1 MNTNIEYNTSVYEDE
16 RCIARIHK
24 PIMTES
30 EEEKRKEK
38 IRTAIV
44 RFVKETRK

>member
-1 MNTNIEYNTSVYEDE
+1 MKIEYKTSVYEDE

-24 PIMTES
+24 PILTEA
-30 EEEKRKEK
+30 EEEKRKDE